1 VQNYFIT
8 RVPSLTV
15 IISHTAII
23 STKEKKRLSI
33 LPPLSDDEDSE
44 PGEAARTGRVVGEF
58 EGCSN

>member
-1 VQNYFIT
+1 LTFIG
-8 RVPSLTV
+8 
-15 IISHTAII
+15 SHTAII